1 MKEPG
6 RRKRGQARLWMDLTG
21 ERPELLRMIINLQF
35 STSCRELFFLILGQR
50 KDSWSEES
58 NHHPIWR
65 QAAPMHPSTSTSL
78 EPHSHSSSKR
88 QGCPPHFTDKEM
100 EAWRLSVLSV
110 SFCPERLQHR
120 TKPKSEWLWSH
131 CLFTSFCG
139 QVLYFPDHP

>member
-1 MKEPG
+1 MQDLWLNKRQDALQLVSRCTLFFQNPHTFRSVESQVCPKEGQQSGMKEPG

-100 EAWRLSVLSV
+100 EA
-110 SFCPERLQHR
+110 
-120 TKPKSEWLWSH
+120 
-131 CLFTSFCG
+131 
-139 QVLYFPDHP
+139 